1 MACCIVAALLISLYH
16 RLAPRRARRADLD
29 VGFAPAASRPAP
41 GHGTGDHRTVRV
53 THDLGTRAA
62 VAGWT
67 LRFVAVGIAVYLPLS
82 ALLLAAR
89 VAEGDAST
97 LSWLLRTAAA
107 LVMAGL
113 AIRIASRIFRRGD
126 DALTRS
132 QIAGC
137 AAVGISVAALELMAL
152 DMHVASLY
160 HLHNATIHLV
170 LHALPIAA
178 AFVGLLLAF
187 PSRLATNSPRQEH
200 DVPLSHVPHP
210 VDHSDDPVESGHR
223 GDGDRDDGDRD
234 DTRRTGIAALP
245 VRSGTAAG

>member
-97 LSWLLRTAAA
+97 LSCCCAPRPRSSWP
-107 LVMAGL
+107 
-113 AIRIASRIFRRGD
+113 ASRSVSRRGSSD
-126 DALTRS
+126 
-132 QIAGC
+132 
-137 AAVGISVAALELMAL
+137 VA
-152 DMHVASLY
+152 
-160 HLHNATIHLV
+160 TT
-170 LHALPIAA
+170 
-178 AFVGLLLAF
+178 
-187 PSRLATNSPRQEH
+187 PSRALRSPGAPPWESRSPR
-200 DVPLSHVPHP
+200 SN
-210 VDHSDDPVESGHR
+210 
-223 GDGDRDDGDRD
+223 
-234 DTRRTGIAALP
+234 
-245 VRSGTAAG
+245 